1 MRKITEQSISAF
13 NNNVPFKSG
22 NTSVHVDGNNTL
34 LRLHGNLIAKK
45 ENGKLFVSNGGWSS
59 TTTKE
64 RLNGLDGVSIYQK
77 NRQWY
82 LNGQLWSGDWIQIV

>member
-13 NNNVPFKSG
+13 NNNKAFNSG
-22 NTSVHVDGNNTL
+22 NTAVYVDGNNTL

-45 ENGKLFVSNGGWSS
+45 EAGALSISCGGWMSN
-59 TTTKE
+59 TTKE

-77 NRQWY
+77 KD
-82 LNGQLWSGDWIQIV
+82 NGILMVNYGRVTGFK

>member
-13 NNNVPFKSG
+13 NNNKAFNSG
-22 NTSVHVDGNNTL
+22 NTAVYVDGNNTL

-45 ENGKLFVSNGGWSS
+45 ENGILSVCCGGWMSN
-59 TTTKE
+59 TTKE

-77 NRQWY
+77 KD
-82 LNGQLWSGDWIQIV
+82 NGILMVNYGRVTGFK